1 MQYVTTTSE
10 SNACSC
16 DRSTLEQHASRVET
30 VFADYLL
37 ATVQYPNL
45 TLQLDPSQAPWWR
58 VAHCCHTIYLRGDQL
73 GPQLIESLA
82 DALGALRRRDQG
94 GMRAS
99 SSPCRPHLTALP
111 GGLGTLR

>member
-1 MQYVTTTSE
+1 MPYVTTSE

-16 DRSTLEQHASRVET
+16 DRGALEPVSRVET

-37 ATVQYPNL
+37 ATVQYPDL
-45 TLQLDPSQAPWWR
+45 TLQVDPNQSPWWR

-82 DALGALRRRDQG
+82 DALAALRRRDRTS
-94 GMRAS
+94 MRAG
-99 SSPCRPHLTALP
+99 SPCRPHLTALP
-111 GGLGTLR
+111 GGRAEPRR